1 MKIRIYMRDT
11 RCIELD
17 TAVTET
23 VRTPA
28 GGTFY
33 DITYSLNGATVYRV
47 NCGPQYS
54 PPSAIEVLDWTRE
67 RHIVCDPSVP
77 GARMWEQGTY
87 RYYAR
92 SVTKTH
98 KNWLLDALDSVV
110 LD

>member
-1 MKIRIYMRDT
+1 MKIRIYTRDT
-11 RCIELD
+11 RHIELE
-17 TAVTET
+17 TAVVPTASA
-23 VRTPA
+23 PA

-33 DITYSLNGATVYRV
+33 DIIYSLEGATVYRLST
-47 NCGPQYS
+47 GPLKS
-54 PPSAIEVLDWTRE
+54 VPSAIEALDWTRE

-77 GARMWEQGTY
+77 GARMWEQGNY

-98 KNWLLDALDSVV
+98 KNWLLDALESVV